1 MPTQSIKWQAQFLMA
16 KDVVPDLSFHAATIG
31 ATGCRIGKPM
41 LPAKERQAQTFG
53 SGLPILFMDVPLLTA
68 EFPEVWIEPE
78 PCVASTGEE
87 SQTLCRDL
95 SLLHVILFVFCGS
108 PAPY

>member
-1 MPTQSIKWQAQFLMA
+1 MPTQSIKWQAQFLMSE
-16 KDVVPDLSFHAATIG
+16 DVVADLAFHTAAVRSSAG
-31 ATGCRIGKPM
+31 GIGKPM
-41 LPAKERQAQTFG
+41 LPAKEWKAQAFG
-53 SGLPILFMDVPLLTA
+53 SGLSVLFMDVPFLTA

>member
-1 MPTQSIKWQAQFLMA
+1 MPTQAVQGQPQFLMA
-16 KDVVPDLSFHAATIG
+16 KDVVADLAFHAASVGT
-31 ATGCRIGKPM
+31 TGCRIRKTV

>member
-1 MPTQSIKWQAQFLMA
+1 MQK
-16 KDVVPDLSFHAATIG
+16 HAAWPKAIINIARG
-31 ATGCRIGKPM
+31 NAPRYVDSSNLSGWAQAIQLRLLTG
-41 LPAKERQAQTFG
+41 
-53 SGLPILFMDVPLLTA
+53 LTA

-87 SQTLCRDL
+87 SQSLCRDL
-95 SLLHVILFVFCGS
+95 SLQHVILFDFSGS

>member
-1 MPTQSIKWQAQFLMA
+1 MSE
-16 KDVVPDLSFHAATIG
+16 DVVADLTFHTATVGAAG
-31 ATGCRIGKPM
+31 SRIREAM
-41 LPAKERQAQTFG
+41 LPPQERQAQTFG